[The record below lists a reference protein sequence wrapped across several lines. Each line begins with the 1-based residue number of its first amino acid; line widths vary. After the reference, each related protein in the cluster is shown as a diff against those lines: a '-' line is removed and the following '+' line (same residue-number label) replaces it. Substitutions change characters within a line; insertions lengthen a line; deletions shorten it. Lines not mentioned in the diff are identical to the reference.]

1 MKYVLAAI
9 AGVWMADGLA
19 LLLAPR
25 HVIARVRDFLAGSPA
40 VLRWEG
46 VAVGLGV
53 ILLLGTRELSYQPLW
68 TITGA
73 VMVLKGVFLTMGPEP
88 LRQGVVEWCLRRD
101 EVDYRLVGMGLCTL
115 SVLLLHAL
123 GWVGGK

>member
-19 LLLAPR
+19 LLVAPR
-25 HVIARVRDFLAGSPA
+25 HVIARVREFLAGTPA
-40 VLRWEG
+40 VLRWEI

-53 ILLLGTRELSYQPLW
+53 ILLIGTQNLSYQPLW
-68 TITGA
+68 TITGV
-73 VMVLKGVFLTMGPEP
+73 VMVLKGAFLTLGPEP
-88 LRQGVVEWCLRRD
+88 WRQGVVEWCLRRD
-101 EVDYRLVGMGLCTL
+101 EVDYRFVGIGLCTL
-115 SVLLLHAL
+115 SILLLHAL